1 MAWRVP
7 VTEGQDSSNLGR
19 SARAFSPA
27 HTEVAGGR
35 IVKGCPDGF
44 PDGLLSKRNDEESQ
58 DRNDG
63 VWNRCSTPGPNGYPS
78 DHGRRHRRAEVV
90 ANFLV
95 QQVSVHVSI
104 KIIATSTV
112 GKVMVITT
120 KCDFRLTCCGKMRES
135 IRRT

>member
-1 MAWRVP
+1 M
-7 VTEGQDSSNLGR
+7 
-19 SARAFSPA
+19 
-27 HTEVAGGR
+27 
-35 IVKGCPDGF
+35 
-44 PDGLLSKRNDEESQ
+44 
-58 DRNDG
+58 
-63 VWNRCSTPGPNGYPS
+63 
-78 DHGRRHRRAEVV
+78 

-120 KCDFRLTCCGKMRES
+120 KCDFRLTCCGKMQES